1 MGRLNRVCYGLLL
14 WVWLVGCDS
23 ATAEQHVG
31 NAEARLAQDDVRT
44 AVIELKNAL
53 QKDPDLASARL
64 LLGEAHARLG
74 DHASALKEFE
84 RALDL
89 GLDDPRVQT
98 GLLRAKVRLGR
109 YQEVIGEL
117 EDAGALSPQLAV
129 VLADANLEAGDLGR
143 AKILYQQGLS
153 LADGNL
159 GLGLVA
165 WQEGDLDRA
174 DHYLTQ
180 ATTLDPG
187 HADAWLRK
195 GEFSLSRQAFDDA
208 RLSFDNAA
216 GLAAGQVLGRVGLA
230 RVHLVQGD
238 LDGAAAE
245 VQRILKLAPQ
255 FPVAHYLDGL
265 IRFERGDVTGAET
278 AIREVQRVAPDHP
291 PSLYLMGAIKYR
303 QGQHAQAEDNLQ
315 RFLAQDFANDAAAKL
330 LASVRFDRGDFQRAV
345 DALSQR
351 VDATEDPQLLALYG
365 AAQLRLGN
373 PVQATQ
379 ALERAVALAPDMAAF
394 RNQLALS
401 LLATG
406 DRARAEV
413 ELNSAVAVDADQF
426 QSDYLLAMVRV
437 REGDWP
443 AAAEAVDALVQKSP
457 DSPIGYNLRGVVALG
472 QEDRAAGEAAFKAAL
487 QRDAGFLPAVQNLA
501 RMAEQDG
508 NRDQAMRWYEGF
520 LEGRADD
527 ESALLALADLA
538 VRGNDA
544 AAAVAYLQR
553 AVAANPETV
562 RGRLGLGRLYFA
574 QGQLAPAGTVVNE
587 ALALAPAMPDLLL
600 LRAEI
605 DLRSGNVEA
614 ARRVATELQPQAA
627 RLPNNM
633 ALHLALGNL
642 QARVGQLTLARTNL
656 ERVLALTDGAN
667 PAALRGL
674 ARLDLRD
681 GRPEAAR
688 ARVNQLLQAGD
699 DDAETRLLD
708 ADLLLAENRRADAEK
723 SFSALADAGVR
734 DGMIRM
740 VGLEVSSQN
749 PAAAMAR
756 LQTWLEQRPGDLGAE
771 LLLAD
776 LLMRQDQDRAVA
788 RYEALVETNNPVAL
802 NNLAWLYM
810 ERKDPRAVATARS
823 AVAAAPDNPNILDT
837 LGWILLQEGQKP
849 EAVRLLRRSVQLN
862 PSNPSVQYHLG
873 IALRDT
879 GDVRGARDALTRAM
893 ELRAFPEQ
901 EEARRALEQLADS

>member
-1 MGRLNRVCYGLLL
+1 MGAEYRLGCCLLL
-14 WVWLVGCDS
+14 AVVLAGCDS
-23 ATAEQHVG
+23 ATAEQHVD
-31 NAEARLAQDDVRT
+31 NAQARLAQDDVRT

-53 QKDPDLASARL
+53 QKEPDLAQARL
-64 LLGEAHARLG
+64 MLGEAHARLG
-74 DHASALKEFE
+74 DHPSALKEFE

-89 GLDDPRVQT
+89 GLDDPRVQA
-98 GLLRAKVRLGR
+98 GLLRSKVRLGR
-109 YQEVIGEL
+109 YQEVIGAL
-117 EDAGALSPQLAV
+117 EDAGALTPEFAV
-129 VLADANLEAGDLGR
+129 ILADANLEAGDLGR
-143 AKILYQQGLS
+143 AKALYQQGLA

-159 GLGLVA
+159 GLGLIA
-165 WQEGDLDRA
+165 WQEGDLERA
-174 DHYLTQ
+174 EHYLTR
-180 ATTLDPG
+180 AVTLDPG

-195 GEFSLSRQAFDDA
+195 GEFSLAQQAYADA
-208 RLSFDNAA
+208 EQAFDNAA
-216 GLAAGQVLGRVGLA
+216 ALAAGQVLGRVGLA

-238 LDGAAAE
+238 LDAAAAE
-245 VQRILKLAPQ
+245 VQRILRLAPQ

-265 IRFERGDVTGAET
+265 IRFERDDVTGAEA
-278 AIREVQRVAPDHP
+278 AIREVQRVAPAHP

-315 RFLAQDFANDAAAKL
+315 RFLAQDFGNDAAAKL
-330 LASVRFDRGDFQRAV
+330 LASVRFDRGDHQRAV
-345 DALSQR
+345 DALEAR
-351 VDATEDPQLLALYG
+351 LDATTDPQLLALYG

-373 PVQATQ
+373 AAQATQ

-413 ELNSAVAVDADQF
+413 ELNSAVAVDSEQF

-437 REGDWP
+437 RERDWP
-443 AAAEAVDALVQKSP
+443 AAAEAVEALVQKSP
-457 DSPIGYNLRGVVALG
+457 DSPIGYNLRGVVAMAR
-472 QEDRAAGEAAFKAAL
+472 EDRAAAEQAFQTAL
-487 QRDAGFLPAVQNLA
+487 HQDAGFLPAVQNLA
-501 RMAEQDG
+501 RMAEQAGDREAAVRFYEDFLAG
-508 NRDQAMRWYEGF
+508 RD
-520 LEGRADD
+520 DD

-538 VRGNDA
+538 VRGSDA
-544 AAAVAYLQR
+544 GAAVDYLQR
-553 AVAANPETV
+553 AVLANPESV
-562 RGRLGLGRLYFA
+562 RARLGLSRLHFA
-574 QGQLAPAGTVVNE
+574 QGQLASAGSVVSE
-587 ALALAPAMPDLLL
+587 ALVLAPTMPDLLL

-614 ARRVATELQPQAA
+614 ARRIATDLQPQAA
-627 RLPNNM
+627 RLPDNR

-656 ERVLALTDGAN
+656 ERALVLSDGVDAT
-667 PAALRGL
+667 ALRGL

-681 GRPEAAR
+681 GRTEAAR
-688 ARVNQLLQAGD
+688 ARVQQLRQAGE
-699 DDAETRLLD
+699 DDAETKLLE
-708 ADLLLAENRRADAEK
+708 ADVLLAENRRDEAE
-723 SFSALADAGVR
+723 SRFSELADAGVR

-740 VGLEVSSQN
+740 VGLEAREDR
-749 PAAAMAR
+749 AAATAR
-756 LQTWLEQRPGDLGAE
+756 LQTWLDDRPEDLGAQ

-776 LLMRQDQDRAVA
+776 LLMRQDQERAIA

-810 ERKDPRAVATARS
+810 ERKDPRALATARA
-823 AVAAAPDNPNILDT
+823 AVAAAPDNPDILDT

-862 PSNPSVQYHLG
+862 PNNPSVHYHLG
-873 IALRDT
+873 VALRET

-901 EEARRALEQLADS
+901 EDARRVLEELADT